1 MSQTAFAPG
10 SVVVIRDEEWLVT
23 AAEQG
28 ADGWRLDIVGLDEL
42 VRETAATFYT
52 GLDTVEL
59 LDPRQARLVP
69 DGSPRHRRT
78 RLWLE
83 ATLRRTPMPFGEPG
97 LTVADGMLIDRLDY
111 QRRAVAQAL
120 SRENLRPRVLLA
132 ELARRGRADRVLV
145 VTPRHVLE
153 QMQHELWCRFA
164 IPLVRLDSAG
174 VQRVRQRL
182 PASRNL
188 SGSMASGWCCRGS
201 ASRYAAGAGG

>member
-28 ADGWRLDIVGLDEL
+28 ADGWRLDVVGLGEL

-83 ATLRRTPMPFGEPG
+83 ATC
-97 LTVADGMLIDRLDY
+97 A
-111 QRRAVAQAL
+111 
-120 SRENLRPRVLLA
+120 
-132 ELARRGRADRVLV
+132 ARR
-145 VTPRHVLE
+145 
-153 QMQHELWCRFA
+153 CR
-164 IPLVRLDSAG
+164 
-174 VQRVRQRL
+174 
-182 PASRNL
+182 
-188 SGSMASGWCCRGS
+188 S
-201 ASRYAAGAGG
+201 ASRG